1 MREIYN
7 KKYELPMTMILPGE
21 LYACNDTR
29 IIFTLLGSCVS
40 ICLSDKVNRVYGM
53 NHFMLPGEIEN
64 TNILH
69 SASGRYG
76 FTSMEL
82 LIGEMIKL
90 GCKRRNLTAKIFGG
104 GNVSESISSQLSA
117 KNISFAKAFLEMEDI
132 VIEGEDTGGKSG
144 RKLMFFTDSGQS
156 FVKKLNPDESKEVI
170 ENENDYKSIVDKTKL
185 DESKIVIF
193 KNKKQ

>member
-7 KKYELPMTMILPGE
+7 KKYDLPMTMILPGE

-40 ICLSDKVNRVYGM
+40 ICLSDKVNKVYGM

-64 TNILH
+64 QNLLH

-90 GCKRRNLTAKIFGG
+90 GCKRKNLTAKIFGG
-104 GNVSESISSQLSA
+104 GNVSESISSQLSI
-117 KNISFAKAFLEMEDI
+117 KNISFAKAFLELEDI
-132 VIEGEDTGGKSG
+132 TIEGEDTGGKSG
-144 RKLMFFTDSGQS
+144 RKLMFFTNSGKS
-156 FVKKLNPDESKEVI
+156 FIKKLKPDESREIIYNEKEYKNRV
-170 ENENDYKSIVDKTKL
+170 ENTKL
-185 DESKIVIF
+185 DKSKIVIF
-193 KNKKQ
+193 KDKK